1 MQREIFSQIT
11 EPRVHHLYVI
21 PDNFLSSLILKE
33 KKKKKNGKLSRDFQR
48 HIQRKDRINYNKSK
62 INDYF
67 LLENKYFHLGQ
78 YFSIRFQFN
87 DVDDLLQRWYRKRE
101 KKNLKFTHIRHA
113 CSRVSHIVQYSY
125 ELVHGNKIICTFL
138 PDKWNKSVMR
148 AVCIRKRVDGEG
160 RGSHTR
166 EQRRERILAL
176 VTFSVFSRKVAFTS
190 CRSKDRTAQVAVRT
204 SRKRVRTTSFRRRS
218 RVDSSESIHPIV
230 RPNNGH
236 TPVTRGFPLLAVVQP
251 FWRLLTVSR
260 IILVTA
266 LNGFEFS
273 ISFLT
278 SWATDAFAVLWSFAK
293 KRRFDRIFI
302 GRNLSNRAKIVCW
315 RKHNSS
321 KKKSK
326 IRARRKIIAFDR
338 DRLSGFINS
347 KRSIFHRNS

>member
-1 MQREIFSQIT
+1 MTFFSKVNTFTWNNI
-11 EPRVHHLYVI
+11 
-21 PDNFLSSLILKE
+21 
-33 KKKKKNGKLSRDFQR
+33 
-48 HIQRKDRINYNKSK
+48 
-62 INDYF
+62 
-67 LLENKYFHLGQ
+67 
-78 YFSIRFQFN
+78 FQFN

-113 CSRVSHIVQYSY
+113 CSRVPHIVQYSY

-148 AVCIRKRVDGEG
+148 AVCIRKRVDGEE

-166 EQRRERILAL
+166 KQRRERILAL
-176 VTFSVFSRKVAFTS
+176 VTFSVFSRKVAFTT

-278 SWATDAFAVLWSFAK
+278 SWATDAFAILWSFAK

-302 GRNLSNRAKIVCW
+302 GRNLSNRAKIVCFGGSIAA
-315 RKHNSS
+315 RKKEIENSGKTKNYS
-321 KKKSK
+321 
-326 IRARRKIIAFDR
+326 
-338 DRLSGFINS
+338 LWSG
-347 KRSIFHRNS
+347 SIVRFHEFETIHFS